1 MRRRLSFFHQ
11 RGRKEGSG
19 CSLSL
24 CCQYWMWQLTG
35 RGSQQNKPFISPQSS
50 HGTGA
55 QDVSFHHPRID
66 HTAEKWR
73 GWGFL
78 TATIFSRGSEPRTG
92 TGSLLFLRPGRAS
105 QASVAGNAELNRPLT
120 GPVPLCLAFRAPG
133 SGAWPISQKQ
143 SGSCT
148 GLNKSGLDL
157 CATDLNSGGNQSG
170 SDGGWGR
177 TQRGCFSSG

>member
-1 MRRRLSFFHQ
+1 MCQAVFQTSLWIIFLRWVYFLIYPHFTDIKTVKRF
-11 RGRKEGSG
+11 RKVKYLAE
-19 CSLSL
+19 
-24 CCQYWMWQLTG
+24 
-35 RGSQQNKPFISPQSS
+35 
-50 HGTGA
+50 
-55 QDVSFHHPRID
+55 D

-78 TATIFSRGSEPRTG
+78 TATIFSRGSEPRIG

-148 GLNKSGLDL
+148 GFNKSGLDL